1 MDQPPAEVVH
11 RILRA
16 KDDFF
21 GECTGAS
28 AKLRYHVA
36 LRIFGGTILKPILV
50 VALAFSCLW
59 STAQAAE
66 PGAEAKTALH
76 AIVKAQHIE
85 ERWRS
90 YLDSAAQRNANVMQQ
105 TVKDKVNAAPQ
116 LSQAQRKQA
125 LALLPEWTAAVAQDL
140 KTLDRSMDMS
150 ALIGEMAH
158 TVYPRFFTDREITAL
173 AAFYSSSAYRKTI
186 DVGARIKEEQRRTGV
201 SDPAAWDKYKHLFT
215 EQENDVILAH
225 GRSDVGK
232 KLDRVG
238 AAMNQDVLRFF
249 GAKTSASISAIA
261 ERHMKLFVAEMN
273 AITAQ

>member
-1 MDQPPAEVVH
+1 M
-11 RILRA
+11 
-16 KDDFF
+16 
-21 GECTGAS
+21 
-28 AKLRYHVA
+28 
-36 LRIFGGTILKPILV
+36 KPILV